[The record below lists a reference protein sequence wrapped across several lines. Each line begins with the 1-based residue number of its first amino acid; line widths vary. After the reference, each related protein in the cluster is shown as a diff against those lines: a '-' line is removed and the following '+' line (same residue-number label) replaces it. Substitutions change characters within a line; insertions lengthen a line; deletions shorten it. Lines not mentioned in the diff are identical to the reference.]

1 MTSHTTVTTPN
12 SDQIND
18 VAATNTTAAND
29 AAADDRAT
37 ADADNVDNG
46 IELSTIFEP
55 YFRPDANTIVCGALD
70 EQKVDA
76 LAKAGVELVINLQ
89 PDDELS
95 FDEAAAVKRAGM
107 YYEQLPISGAAD
119 LKQLKVLAFDNILRQ
134 YHGKKVALHC
144 GSGNRVGAVTALR
157 AGWLR
162 GRKMDTAMARGRS
175 HGLSKLEDEVYNRL
189 LVPR

>member
-1 MTSHTTVTTPN
+1 MFRHLAIPGPHQLKRFLALTLRRAVRCGFTREP
-12 SDQIND
+12 QIR
-18 VAATNTTAAND
+18 TNQRQKCAGRE
-29 AAADDRAT
+29 ADR
-37 ADADNVDNG
+37 
-46 IELSTIFEP
+46 I
-55 YFRPDANTIVCGALD
+55 
-70 EQKVDA
+70 K
-76 LAKAGVELVINLQ
+76 
-89 PDDELS
+89 LS